1 VTPVAEDSCPDRP
14 IAATLAAPLVRR
26 LSSWNNTSSGDRR
39 GPHPWA
45 DAPGRTPSFPT
56 EIMMPTR
63 RISSYPIL
71 LVLLLLGPVR
81 AEAQVEP
88 LAGLDDWIEAER
100 VRWGIPGMA
109 IAVVKDDA
117 VVYARGFGVRRLG
130 EAARVDENTLFGVA
144 STTKAMTAAALG
156 ILVDEGRIGW
166 DDPVIQHLPAFQ
178 LSDPWVTRQVT
189 IRDLLTHRVGVGRIT
204 GNRLRFLPS
213 RTRADVIHQMR
224 YHEFERPFREGYVYS
239 NAMYSV
245 AGEIIPAVTG
255 ISWDD
260 FLRNRLFTPLGMER
274 SNTAVSQIGPNDNAA
289 WPHQEI
295 EGQVQ
300 PIARRS
306 WHVVAASAAV
316 NTSAAEMAQWMRL
329 QLGEPG
335 VHEGRR
341 IISERSMR
349 EMHTPQVALG
359 GNSLTGAELSAY
371 GLGWSLRSYQGRW
384 ISSHGGAT
392 DGMNTALTLVP
403 SENLGI
409 VVMTNTFN
417 DLGPAIA
424 NRIVDAY
431 LGVPDQR
438 WGDRVWTAYRARYA
452 TTQARRDSIH
462 AARIPNA
469 PPAHDLGAYA
479 GSYSDSLY
487 LDAEVRLE
495 NGRLVLQLWSD
506 PEMIADLEHWHH
518 DVFRGVWRTRAM
530 REEWV
535 WFASGPGGSVEQ
547 MRVQWSLRPV
557 LLQVGAYPTDYFRV
571 TTFDRVR

>member
-1 VTPVAEDSCPDRP
+1 MMMPARQALRCL
-14 IAATLAAPLVRR
+14 IL
-26 LSSWNNTSSGDRR
+26 LSLILLQ
-39 GPHPWA
+39 
-45 DAPGRTPSFPT
+45 APGA
-56 EIMMPTR
+56 
-63 RISSYPIL
+63 
-71 LVLLLLGPVR
+71 G
-81 AEAQVEP
+81 AQANP
-88 LAGLDDWIEAER
+88 LAGLDEWIEAER

-109 IAVVKDDA
+109 VAVVKDDSI
-117 VVYARGFGVRRLG
+117 VYARGFGVRRLG
-130 EAARVDENTLFGVA
+130 ESPRVDENTLFGVA

-166 DDPVIQHLPAFQ
+166 DDPVVEHLPAFQ

-204 GNRLRFLPS
+204 GNRLRFLAN
-213 RTRADVIHQMR
+213 RDRADVMHQMR

-260 FLRNRLFTPLGMER
+260 FLRTRLFTPLGMSR
-274 SNTAVSQIGPNDNAA
+274 TNTAVAEIGPNENAA

-295 EGQVQ
+295 DGQVQ

-316 NTSAAEMAQWMRL
+316 NTSAVEMAQWMRL
-329 QLGEPG
+329 QLGDPG
-335 VHEGRR
+335 VHAGSR
-341 IISERSMR
+341 IISERTMR

-359 GNSLTGAELSAY
+359 GNALTGADFGAY
-371 GLGWSLRSYQGRW
+371 GLGWSLRSYQDRW

-403 SENLGI
+403 AENLGI

-431 LGVPDQR
+431 LGVPDQG
-438 WGDRVWTAYRARYA
+438 WGDRVWNSYRSRYA
-452 TTQARRDSIH
+452 AAQARRDSIH
-462 AARIPNA
+462 AARIPDA
-469 PPAHDLGAYA
+469 PPTHALDRYA

-495 NGRLVLQLWSD
+495 NGRLVLQLWGD

-518 DVFRGVWRTRAM
+518 DTFRAVWRTRAM

-535 WFASGPGGSVEQ
+535 WFASGPDAAVGEL
-547 MRVQWSLRPV
+547 RVQWSLRPV

-571 TTFDRVR
+571 TTFERVR